1 MGIFRRRE
9 TAAQDQDRSVRFLD
23 GVEAAYARRT
33 GDPCSTAPLDDFED
47 VIVEAAGAEFDAPYP
62 PPGHGYPR
70 R

>member
-9 TAAQDQDRSVRFLD
+9 TAADDQARTGRLLD
-23 GVEAAYARRT
+23 GLDAAYDGQT
-33 GDPCSTAPLDDFED
+33 GEITDFEN
-47 VIVEAAGAEFDAPYP
+47 VIIDATGAEFDAPYP